1 MLRKADIVGQTVVG
15 KYAHILHLLARHQ
28 LAADRSDMVDED
40 NLVGALDGRIDG
52 EQSHNDDYQSCLF
65 EHLTNRCQFSIFVS
79 FNEAAR
85 QAPGTYLGRV
95 AALGQNDSVLTF
107 DQTDGYRLGVVPM
120 DKAAGR
126 SGTGQAKTF
135 ADKLLSQAVT
145 TEWAEAIATEV
156 GRGRIRRSVD
166 GAMAVKVSFTD
177 GLGS

>member
-1 MLRKADIVGQTVVG
+1 MGGKNADI
-15 KYAHILHLLARHQ
+15 LHFLASQ
-28 LAADRSDMVDED
+28 KLTADRSDMVDED
-40 NLVGALDGRIDG
+40 NFVGTLDGRVDG
-52 EQSHNDDYQSCLF
+52 EQSHNDDHQSSLF

-95 AALGQNDSVLTF
+95 AALGQYDSVLTF

-120 DKAAGR
+120 DKAAGW

-145 TEWAEAIATEV
+145 TKWAEAIATEV
-156 GRGRIRRSVD
+156 GRGRILRSVD
-166 GAMAVKVSFTD
+166 GTIAVNVSFTD
-177 GLGS
+177 DLGS